1 MSTGKTASAKMAA
14 KNRHLEQMTLEEKI
28 MLPLYLHYRSLELT
42 KNLKAVNEQRPNSKN
57 S

>member
-1 MSTGKTASAKMAA
+1 MGKTASAKLAV
-14 KNRHLEQMTLEEKI
+14 KNRQLAEMTLEEKM

-42 KNLKAVNEQRPNSKN
+42 KILKATVEQRPNSKN